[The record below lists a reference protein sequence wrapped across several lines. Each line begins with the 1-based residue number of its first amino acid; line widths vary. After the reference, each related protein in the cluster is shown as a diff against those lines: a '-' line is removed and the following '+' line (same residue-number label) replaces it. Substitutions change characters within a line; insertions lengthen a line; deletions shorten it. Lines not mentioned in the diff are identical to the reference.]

1 MSERYQINGTTVI
14 DENRRGIFQKL
25 NPGVYTTAEREALGS
40 LSEGELVY
48 DSTEKKLY
56 IYDGSSWAGI
66 GGGDNALHSDLP
78 PFGAYAET
86 DTYLHSDDGKIQF
99 SLDDST
105 YTDTLTAPRG
115 HLYYVGWSTDI
126 RYADHGSSYSAS
138 IGATFT
144 RIGTSGT
151 TISITYNIPSVDKLA
166 DLSPGFSSMTDVASE
181 TEFESDIINTF
192 ESINAPAEIWV
203 TSDAASYKLRTGVGT
218 WFDPPSIPNKS
229 YVVNQNEEIQVKHT
243 TGTGVLTNYT
253 TTVNVGYGTGVGE
266 FTSTDFLTITQ
277 NASIETPSITS
288 PSEGASVDSEVYTIT
303 ASSFNGTN
311 AGTHQSTQWQ
321 IASDSSFSNLIENV
335 TSTTQK
341 TTYTPTS
348 GTGYVDQT
356 AYARVRYI
364 GSLNSITSAWS
375 NTVSFTPQQWF
386 IWKVQL
392 KLKGGSGAQGGSP
405 GGGRGGAGQWTV
417 ENSTFSY
424 EPPDTVAGTIGGRAT
439 SRSGA
444 GGYGNGGTSNSC
456 SKGTGGGGGGS
467 SSMTWNGTIVAVAG
481 GGGGGGGGDTANK
494 GVGGSGGYPGANGGG
509 GGSHDTAGGGSGGT
523 VSSSGGNGAN
533 ATSCGTHSNDRRSGG
548 SGGGGGNGGGA
559 GGGTTSTQ
567 GTVAGG
573 GGGGGGYFDFSSVSN
588 FPTRSTVTN
597 ITSNYTNTT
606 SGTVEVKLY
615 RATRSAQSTWIE
627 QQTFTDSSG
636 GYSVALS
643 SLKS

>member
-1 MSERYQINGTTVI
+1 MAIKVNGVTVI
-14 DENRRGIFQKL
+14 DDDRKGIFNKVSAG
-25 NPGVYTTAEREALGS
+25 NYTTAEREALGS

-48 DSTEKKLY
+48 DTTAKKLF
-56 IYDGSSWAGI
+56 IYDGSAWAGV
-66 GGGDNALHSDLP
+66 GGGGGNGLVSSIP
-78 PFGAYAET
+78 PFAAHAET
-86 DTYLHSDDGKIQF
+86 DTFLKSTDGKVEF
-99 SLDDST
+99 SLDNST
-105 YTDTLTAPRG
+105 YTTTLAVPRNTQ
-115 HLYYVGWSTDI
+115 YFVGWGTDI
-126 RYADHGSSYSAS
+126 RHASNGSSYSVS
-138 IGATFT
+138 IGVTFPQV
-144 RIGTSGT
+144 GASGT
-151 TISITYNIPSVDKLA
+151 TKTIDYEITSVDKVP
-166 DLSPGFSSMTDVASE
+166 DTFGFTSMTDVQAAA
-181 TEFESDIINTF
+181 EFESDIVNPF
-192 ESINAPAEIWV
+192 ESINAPASIWV
-203 TSDAASYKLRTGVGT
+203 TSDASAYKLRIGVGT
-218 WFDPPSIPNKS
+218 WFDPPGVIGTAF
-229 YVVNQNEEIQVKHT
+229 VVNRNEEIQVKHT
-243 TGTGVLTNYT
+243 TGTGVLTDYT
-253 TTVNVGYGTGVGE
+253 TTVNVGYGTAVGQ
-266 FTSTDFLTITQ
+266 FTSADFLTVTQ
-277 NASIETPSITS
+277 SASVDTPSITS
-288 PSEGASVDSEVYTIT
+288 PSQGASVDSEVYTIS
-303 ASSFNGTN
+303 ASAFSGQN
-311 AGTHQSTQWQ
+311 AGTHHSTQWQ
-321 IASDSSFSNLIENV
+321 IAEDSGFSTLLENV

-348 GTGYVDQT
+348 GTSYVDQT

-375 NTVSFTPQQWF
+375 NTVSYTPQQWF

-392 KLKGGSGAQGGSP
+392 KLKGGSGAQGSAP
-405 GGGRGGAGQWTV
+405 AGGRGGAGQWTV
-417 ENSTFSY
+417 ENATFSY
-424 EPPDTVAGTIGGRAT
+424 EPPDTVAGTIGGQAT

-481 GGGGGGGGDTANK
+481 GGGGGGGGDSSNK
-494 GVGGSGGYPGANGGG
+494 GGGGQGGYPGANGGG
-509 GGSHDTAGGGSGGT
+509 GGGHDTAGGGSGGT
-523 VSSSGGNGAN
+523 VSSSGGNGSN

-597 ITSNYTNTT
+597 ISSNYTNTS

-627 QQTFTDSSG
+627 QQTYTDSSG
-636 GYSVALS
+636 SYSVTLS